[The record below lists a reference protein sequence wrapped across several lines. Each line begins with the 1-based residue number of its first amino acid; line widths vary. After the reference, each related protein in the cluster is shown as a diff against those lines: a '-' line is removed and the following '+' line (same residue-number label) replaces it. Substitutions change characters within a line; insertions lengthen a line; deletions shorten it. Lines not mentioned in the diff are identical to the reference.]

1 MRIMLSLIMA
11 FLIGVYV
18 GLTLNDYNYGDN
30 DDRKE

>member
-18 GLTLNDYNYGDN
+18 GLTLNDYNYDDN
-30 DDRKE
+30 DDR